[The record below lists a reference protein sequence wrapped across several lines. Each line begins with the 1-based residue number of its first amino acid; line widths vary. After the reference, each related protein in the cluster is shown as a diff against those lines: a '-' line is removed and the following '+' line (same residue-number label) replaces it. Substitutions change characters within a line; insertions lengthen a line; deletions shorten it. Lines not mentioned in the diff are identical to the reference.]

1 VSTDQASPDA
11 LLENYRSQMHV
22 RLEAMKAFYRPND
35 PPLQFCQE
43 LMGWVDAVTNRFSLD
58 DPLISD
64 LEWARREARLEYKA
78 NEE

>member
-1 VSTDQASPDA
+1 MSTDQASPDA

-43 LMGWVDAVTNRFSLD
+43 LMGWVDAVTELCAHPLRID
-58 DPLISD
+58 DY
-64 LEWARREARLEYKA
+64 WARQEERLEYKA

>member
-1 VSTDQASPDA
+1 MSTDQASPDA

-43 LMGWVDAVTNRFSLD
+43 LMGFIDTFMDHFGHPVTIIEHPLETVMRDA
-58 DPLISD
+58 
-64 LEWARREARLEYKA
+64 A
-78 NEE
+78 NLKGKL